1 MTRDDVAQFLLWTF
15 DVCLSQIFLLAN
27 AFAEY
32 GRIVTVVLQ
41 PENPIR
47 TLRKF
52 EMSVRS
58 RTTNSNY
65 HN

>member
-1 MTRDDVAQFLLWTF
+1 V
-15 DVCLSQIFLLAN
+15 AN
-27 AFAEY
+27 ALAEY

-52 EMSVRS
+52 EMPARR

-65 HN
+65 RN